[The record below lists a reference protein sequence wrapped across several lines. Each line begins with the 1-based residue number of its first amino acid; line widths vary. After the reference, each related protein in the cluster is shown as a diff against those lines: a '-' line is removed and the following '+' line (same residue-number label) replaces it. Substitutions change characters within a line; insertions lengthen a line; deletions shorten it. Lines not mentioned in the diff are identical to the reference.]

1 MRMDKYLTLCTELTR
16 TTAKKSLHAGRVK
29 INGVM
34 EKNSGY
40 HVQTDDIVSHDDI
53 VLNLPDN
60 GARYAMLHKPA
71 NYECSH
77 QPSHHPSIFQ
87 LLDCVKAEQ
96 LHCVGRL
103 DQDTTGLVLL
113 TDDGQWSHRLTSP
126 KHQHNKYYLVT
137 TEQPITDEQC
147 QQLRDGVL
155 LHGEQ
160 QPSSAVQVERCN
172 EQQIQLVIQEGK
184 YHQVKRMLA
193 AVDHHVVALHREQI
207 AHIPL
212 DPTLAPGE
220 WRWLTAS
227 EVALS

>member
-1 MRMDKYLTLCTELTR
+1 MRLDKYLTQCTELTR

-29 INGVM
+29 INGEV

-40 HVQTDDIVSHDDI
+40 QVQSEDVVSHDDI

-60 GARYAMLHKPA
+60 GARYAMLHKPS

-126 KHQHNKYYLVT
+126 KHQHNKHYRVT
-137 TEQPITDEQC
+137 TAEPITEAQC
-147 QQLRDGVL
+147 QQLLDGVL
-155 LHGEQ
+155 LHGDD
-160 QPSSAVQVERCN
+160 QPSRAERVELSGSHELR
-172 EQQIQLVIQEGK
+172 LVIQEGK

-193 AVDHHVVALHREQI
+193 AVGNHVVALHREQI
-207 AHIPL
+207 AHIAL
-212 DPTLAPGE
+212 DPTLQPGE

-227 EVALS
+227 EVALN